1 MDEDQVNQEQES
13 NPERQEVTFSQASD
27 QQSGGMFSRVAR
39 RDPVNLFSFFGKQND
54 NVNERISGLQTQ
66 IATLNNNLKL
76 QSTNFENNLATIKN
90 SILTL
95 DQGLKVVAEKLELS
109 QQLEKIRDANEKA
122 REQQLA
128 EQQLREGKE
137 SLIEKKIQTALA
149 APLQKIGA
157 KAQTVLGGI
166 LKFFNTI
173 LLGIIGTRGIQ
184 VLGALIS
191 GNKEKL
197 EEIKK
202 KILKELGIA
211 TGIFVAINGGLAIA
225 LRSIIR
231 LTGFVGRVAF
241 TNLLARPIRRIF
253 ELARS
258 GAITQAANRG
268 SNIPPTQTRN
278 QRNQRNQR
286 RNQNRNRNRASNI
299 GFLLPAPIAG
309 TLEGVDRLAS
319 GQGIESALI
328 GGTITGGGVFGTN
341 RLLSSRFF
349 RRLIPRRFRT
359 LAEIATSVGGFALSS
374 NIADQIIDAR
384 GSGNQID
391 QLGNLT
397 QERQLQLREKN
408 SNVIVI
414 DDDEQTN
421 VNAGQIGVGDA
432 SALLNVPSFNED
444 NPYILNSRIQY
455 NMVL

>member
-27 QQSGGMFSRVAR
+27 QRSGGMFSRVAR

-278 QRNQRNQR
+278 QRNQR
-286 RNQNRNRNRASNI
+286 RNQNRNRNRPSNL

-349 RRLIPRRFRT
+349 RRLIPKEFRT
-359 LAEIATSVGGFALSS
+359 LAEIVTSVGGFALSTK
-374 NIADQIIDAR
+374 IADQIIDIT
-384 GSGNQID
+384 GSGNQIN

>member
-27 QQSGGMFSRVAR
+27 QRSGGMFSRVAR

-157 KAQTVLGGI
+157 KARTVLGGI

-278 QRNQRNQR
+278 QRNQR
-286 RNQNRNRNRASNI
+286 RNQNRNRNRPSNL

-349 RRLIPRRFRT
+349 RRLIPKEFRT
-359 LAEIATSVGGFALSS
+359 LAEIVTSVGGFGLSTK
-374 NIADQIIDAR
+374 IADQIINLTGTGR
-384 GSGNQID
+384 EID

-397 QERQLQLREKN
+397 QDRQLQLREKK
-408 SNVIVI
+408 SNVVVI

>member
-27 QQSGGMFSRVAR
+27 QRSGGMFSRVAR

-157 KAQTVLGGI
+157 KARTVLGGI

-278 QRNQRNQR
+278 QRRNQR
-286 RNQNRNRNRASNI
+286 VNQKGNVNRARNI
-299 GFLLPAPIAG
+299 GGISPIFAG
-309 TLEGVDRLAS
+309 GISIFESIQNKESPLATIIRALS
-319 GQGIESALI
+319 VSGSVAGGQG
-328 GGTITGGGVFGTN
+328 
-341 RLLSSRFF
+341 LLGSKRFAKF
-349 RRLIPRRFRT
+349 IPPGNLRT
-359 LAEIATSVGGFALSS
+359 FAEIAIPFGSFLIGDQ
-374 NIADQIIDAR
+374 IADTIIDLTGTGR
-384 GSGNQID
+384 EID

-397 QERQLQLREKN
+397 QDRQLQLREKN

>member
-278 QRNQRNQR
+278 QRRNQR
-286 RNQNRNRNRASNI
+286 RNQNRNRNRANDLR
-299 GFLLPAPIAG
+299 FFLPAQYAG
-309 TLEGVDRLAS
+309 AIEGVDRLVS
-319 GQGIESALI
+319 GEGIESALI
-328 GGTITGGGVFGTN
+328 GGGITAGGVFGAN
-341 RLLSSRFF
+341 RLLTSRFF
-349 RRLIPRRFRT
+349 RRLLPRKYGIRT
-359 LAEIATSVGGFALSS
+359 LADIAISASAFSLSS
-374 NIADQIIDAR
+374 DIADQILDIT
-384 GSGNQID
+384 GSGNQIN

>member
-27 QQSGGMFSRVAR
+27 QRSGGMFSRVAR

-157 KAQTVLGGI
+157 KARTVLGGI

-278 QRNQRNQR
+278 QRNQR
-286 RNQNRNRNRASNI
+286 RNQNRNRNRPSNL

-349 RRLIPRRFRT
+349 RRLIPKEFRT
-359 LAEIATSVGGFALSS
+359 LAEIVTSVGGFGLSTK
-374 NIADQIIDAR
+374 IADQIINLTGTGR
-384 GSGNQID
+384 EID

-397 QERQLQLREKN
+397 QDRQLQLREKK
-408 SNVIVI
+408 SNVVVI

-432 SALLNVPSFNED
+432 SSLLNVPSFNED

>member
-278 QRNQRNQR
+278 QRRNQKGNVNKAR
-286 RNQNRNRNRASNI
+286 NI
-299 GFLLPAPIAG
+299 GGVSPIFAGGISIFESIRNKESPLATLIRALSVSGSVAGGQRLLGSKQFAKFIPPGNLRTFAEVAIPFGSFLLG
-309 TLEGVDRLAS
+309 D
-319 GQGIESALI
+319 Q
-328 GGTITGGGVFGTN
+328 
-341 RLLSSRFF
+341 
-349 RRLIPRRFRT
+349 
-359 LAEIATSVGGFALSS
+359 
-374 NIADQIIDAR
+374 IADTIINLT
-384 GSGNQID
+384 GTGKEID